1 LYPLECFPGQWFD
14 RKRLPGTEVELKTV
28 FITGATGFVGSHT
41 ARLFLTEGWRVR
53 ALVRRPDRPGLLP
66 EGVEVVA
73 GGLSDVYQYRGA
85 LAGSDVVL
93 HVAGL
98 VKALTLADYRQAN
111 THGTEALAR
120 AAAEACPAARFV
132 LVSSQ
137 AAAGPARDGRPV
149 TESDPPKPV
158 SWYGMSKLEGEQ
170 ALQRSFPGSWCIIRP
185 TIVYG
190 SGDPGLLEL
199 FAVIQGGWA
208 LLPAGGRMRV
218 QLLAV
223 QDLARILFATANRTD
238 VSARVAFAA
247 GPTASTCEWL
257 TEIAS
262 LRNPPAR
269 VVSLPGWV
277 VRLFGTLESGRQWV
291 TGRVRPFNRDKAR
304 EALQPDWLCD
314 AEPLLHDL
322 GISELAPWKQGIR
335 EVCRCYV
342 AAGWLRPS
350 VWSV

>member
-1 LYPLECFPGQWFD
+1 
-14 RKRLPGTEVELKTV
+14 LKTA

-41 ARLFLTEGWRVR
+41 ARLFLDEGWRVR

-66 EGVEVVA
+66 DGVEVIT
-73 GGLSDVYQYRGA
+73 GGLSDVDGYRPA
-85 LAGSDVVL
+85 LAGCDVVL

-98 VKALTLADYRQAN
+98 VKALTLAEYRQAN
-111 THGTEALAR
+111 AVGTETLAR
-120 AAAEACPAARFV
+120 AAANACPGARFV

-137 AAAGPARDGRPV
+137 AAAGPAREGRPI

-158 SWYGMSKLEGEQ
+158 SWYGLSKLEGEQ
-170 ALQRSFPGSWCIIRP
+170 ALQRTYPGPWCIIRP
-185 TIVYG
+185 SIVYG

-199 FAVIQGGWA
+199 FTVIQSGWA
-208 LLPAGGRMRV
+208 TIPAGGRMRV

-223 QDLARILFATANRTD
+223 ADLARILFATANRTD
-238 VSARVAFAA
+238 VSDRVAFAA
-247 GPTASTCEWL
+247 GPAVSTREWV
-257 TEIAS
+257 TEIAG
-262 LRNPPAR
+262 LRNPPAK
-269 VVSLPGWV
+269 VVSVPAPI
-277 VRLFGTLESGRQWV
+277 VRLFGTLESGRQWL

-314 AEPLLHDL
+314 AEPLLRDL
-322 GISELAPWKQGIR
+322 GTSGLTPWKQGIR

>member
-1 LYPLECFPGQWFD
+1 
-14 RKRLPGTEVELKTV
+14 VKTV

-41 ARLFLTEGWRVR
+41 ARLFLNEGWRVH
-53 ALVRRPDRPGLLP
+53 ALVRRPNRPGLLP
-66 EGVEVVA
+66 QQVEVVA
-73 GGLSDVYQYRGA
+73 GGLSDPDRYRDA
-85 LAGSDVVL
+85 LRDSDVVM

-111 THGTEALAR
+111 ALGTEALAR
-120 AAAEACPAARFV
+120 TAAEMCPNAKFV

-149 TESDPPKPV
+149 TETDPPQPV
-158 SWYGMSKLEGEQ
+158 SWYGRSKLEGEH
-170 ALQRSFPGSWCIIRP
+170 ALQRSFPGRWTIIRP
-185 TIVYG
+185 SIIYG

-199 FAVIQGGWA
+199 FTVVQRGWA
-208 LLPAGGRMRV
+208 PIPAGGRTRV

-223 QDLARILFATANRTD
+223 ADLARILFATANRTE
-238 VSARVAFAA
+238 VSGRIGFAA
-247 GPTASTCEWL
+247 GPVASMREL
-257 TEIAS
+257 ILEVAG

-269 VVSLPGWV
+269 AVPVPAWA
-277 VRLFGTLESGRQWV
+277 VRLFGALESSRQWL

-314 AEPLLHDL
+314 AEPLLRDL
-322 GISELAPWKQGIR
+322 GISGLTPWKQGIR